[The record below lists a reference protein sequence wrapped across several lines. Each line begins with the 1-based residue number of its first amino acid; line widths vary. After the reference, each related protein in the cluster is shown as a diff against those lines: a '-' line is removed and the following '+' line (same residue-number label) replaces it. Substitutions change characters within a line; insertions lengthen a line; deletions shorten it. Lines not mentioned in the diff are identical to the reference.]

1 MRDSSS
7 GSGPPDDRPA
17 LRGRRPIDLS
27 PAGDAPSIDPGVSP
41 LPLEPKGR
49 PYTPPDEARL
59 RRAVRFG
66 PSIPSSDYD
75 LNPGAIDA
83 LPADRRLRP
92 ASVLC
97 PLIRRESGLHVILTR
112 RADHLKHHPG
122 QVAFPGGKQEPDD
135 PSPAHAALREA
146 EEEIGLR
153 PEQVE
158 LIGSIDGHETVTGF
172 KVTPYVGLVAD
183 DFVPVPDPSEVA
195 EVFETPL
202 AYLMDPANHRRSW
215 RMWNGGRRYFYEM
228 PWEGQRIWGA
238 TARMLVGLSLRL
250 AATPDETE

>member
-1 MRDSSS
+1 MRDGSSR
-7 GSGPPDDRPA
+7 PDPADTRPA
-17 LRGRRPIDLS
+17 RRGRRPIDLS
-27 PAGDAPSIDPGVSP
+27 PAGDEPSVDPGATP
-41 LPLEPKGR
+41 LPVEPKGL
-49 PYTPPDEARL
+49 PYIPPDEARL

-75 LNPGAIDA
+75 LNPGALDM

-97 PLIRRESGLHVILTR
+97 PLILRESGLNVILTR

-122 QVAFPGGKQEPDD
+122 QVAFPGGKQDPGD

-153 PEQVE
+153 PDQVE
-158 LIGSIDGHETVTGF
+158 LIGPIDGHETVTGF
-172 KVTPYVGLVAD
+172 QVTPYVGLVSR
-183 DFVPVPDPSEVA
+183 DFVPVIDPSEVA
-195 EVFETPL
+195 EVFESPL

-250 AATPDETE
+250 ASTPAEAE